1 MSISGKF
8 STMSMADLIQWAR
21 TAQRTGILKLSDDAK
36 KEVQVTFKDGR
47 IVYSR
52 TNDPREK
59 VGPYLLHRGLC
70 NEADIEEAMAIQRT
84 TGSMLASI
92 LVHAGRMTE
101 KQAIDVLSE
110 KTVEDLCDIFLWSDG
125 TFLFEPKPAAPGVA
139 LRINLDP
146 IQVVVEGVRRAEIW
160 NRLTAFIHRN
170 SFYESTDNPI
180 DETLAFEDLAMAK
193 RVYGLLDGNVAVG
206 EVVEKLPFSRYKI
219 YRAISELLEKG
230 LVRQSEVTGVVDRQK
245 RVQHKLEDSRAAAGS
260 GRYTEA
266 MEILRG
272 LADANPGRQ
281 DILEDLVSVTDDF
294 RRAIYEHN
302 FTLEDVPVIT
312 ISPDSIPT
320 MNMGPADAFLL
331 SRIDGRMTVRAILKI
346 SPVSEFDGLRSFKR
360 LLNAKVIDFPH
371 RRLPVENVREKA
383 TK

>member
-1 MSISGKF
+1 
-8 STMSMADLIQWAR
+8 MSMADLVQWAR
-21 TAQRTGILKLSDDAK
+21 TAQRTGILRLSDDLK

-70 NEADIEEAMAIQRT
+70 SEADIEEAVAIQRT

-101 KQAIDVLSE
+101 KQALGVLAE

-125 TFLFEPKPAAPGVA
+125 TFLFEPKPPSLTVA
-139 LRINLDP
+139 LRIDLDP
-146 IQVVVEGVRRAEIW
+146 IHVVVEGVRRAEVW

-170 SFYESTDNPI
+170 SFYESTDAPI
-180 DETLAFEDLAMAK
+180 DEKPPWEDLPMAK
-193 RVYGLLDGNVAVG
+193 RVHALLDGHIAVG

-219 YRAISELLEKG
+219 YRAVSELLEKG
-230 LVRQSEVTGVVDRQK
+230 LIRQADVTSVVDREK
-245 RVQHKLEDSRAAAGS
+245 RLQRKIEDSRTAANS
-260 GRYTEA
+260 GRFTEA
-266 MEILRG
+266 MEMLRG
-272 LADANPGRQ
+272 LADANPGRR
-281 DILEDLVSVTDDF
+281 DILDDLVSVTDDF

-302 FTLEDVPVIT
+302 FTLEDVPVIM
-312 ISPDSIPT
+312 ISPDAIPT
-320 MNMGPADAFLL
+320 MNLVPADAFVL
-331 SRIDGRMTVRAILKI
+331 SRIDGRLTVRAILKI
-346 SPVSEFDGLRSFKR
+346 SPMAEFDGLRSFKR

-371 RRLPVENVREKA
+371 RHMPVENARENAEKN
-383 TK
+383 